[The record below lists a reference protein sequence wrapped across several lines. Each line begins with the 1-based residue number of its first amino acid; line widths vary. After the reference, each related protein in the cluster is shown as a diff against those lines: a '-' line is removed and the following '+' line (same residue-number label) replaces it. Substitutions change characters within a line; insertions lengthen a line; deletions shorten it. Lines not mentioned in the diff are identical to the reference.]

1 MIGVVDRSAKVGLVQ
16 AAEACVVEAGVG
28 VGRDSRVGGRS
39 RIGSVQTA
47 ERCVVE
53 AGVRIGGRSRV
64 GRYVGTLVRPGR
76 GISVT
81 DRSAEIGLIQA
92 AGSRVVEAGV
102 SDGRG
107 RGSGRDSTLLGRLLG
122 SVGSFLGSVGSFL
135 RVNGGVGR
143 GDRRVSRDSTLL
155 GSASSAASAAS
166 SAASAASSGSTA
178 GSVGAAGGATWA
190 RAAWTPVTL
199 MTLAD
204 GTTPIAIAP
213 SVTAAS
219 TTSRDFI
226 VFSIRF
232 VHPARPSEAGAAKFW
247 WQFPCTV
254 RSAIGPTNRHPLSTD
269 KEAPGLAQWCAWSG
283 PRGPEARWI

>member
-1 MIGVVDRSAKVGLVQ
+1 MSRPASGSAGQ
-16 AAEACVVEAGVG
+16 A
-28 VGRDSRVGGRS
+28 GRRAQPG
-39 RIGSVQTA
+39 GSVQTA

-155 GSASSAASAAS
+155 GSVGSLLGNVSRLLRVNRGISRGSWGSDLGTGRLDARDADDVGRRHNADRNSA
-166 SAASAASSGSTA
+166 
-178 GSVGAAGGATWA
+178 
-190 RAAWTPVTL
+190 
-199 MTLAD
+199 
-204 GTTPIAIAP
+204 
-213 SVTAAS
+213 
-219 TTSRDFI
+219 
-226 VFSIRF
+226 
-232 VHPARPSEAGAAKFW
+232 
-247 WQFPCTV
+247 Q
-254 RSAIGPTNRHPLSTD
+254 RH
-269 KEAPGLAQWCAWSG
+269 
-283 PRGPEARWI
+283 RR